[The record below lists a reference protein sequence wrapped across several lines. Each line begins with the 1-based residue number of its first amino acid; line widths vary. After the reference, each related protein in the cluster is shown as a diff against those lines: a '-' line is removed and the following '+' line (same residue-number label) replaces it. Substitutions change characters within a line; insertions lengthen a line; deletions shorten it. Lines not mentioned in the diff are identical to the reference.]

1 VPKSAKLKGATHL
14 IPSHMEMSPFSI
26 SVDLHF
32 VRERVA
38 ASDVRVLSV
47 HTMLQGLSS
56 NFDPVSTFVQA
67 RVETTGGVVLFTLLA
82 IPTHPL

>member
-1 VPKSAKLKGATHL
+1 MA
-14 IPSHMEMSPFSI
+14 MSPFSI

-47 HTMLQGLSS
+47 HTMLQ
-56 NFDPVSTFVQA
+56 FVDIFTKGCHRISIQSQHLYKLEL
-67 RVETTGGVVLFTLLA
+67 RLQGWGVGC
-82 IPTHPL
+82 